1 MKNSTDNRVLGRRGA
16 RIVTEDETTVVSAAA
31 LATKTKCSFVPSS
44 GADGDQFTGDCFA
57 N

>member
-1 MKNSTDNRVLGRRGA
+1 MSKHENRVLSRRGA

-31 LATKTKCSFVPSS
+31 LATKTKCSFDPRS
-44 GADGDQFTGDCFA
+44 GGDGDQFTGDCFA